1 MTEKAK
7 QFGNQPAFSRPAF
20 YHESGCMDYPEQGLT
35 IRQYFAAKALQG
47 LLSNSYSNG
56 SYSSYAE
63 SAVQFADALLE
74 ELSKTN

>member
-1 MTEKAK
+1 MTEKA
-7 QFGNQPAFSRPAF
+7 NQLGERNAFPLVHDDRL
-20 YHESGCMDYPEQGLT
+20 DILVDIGLSK
-35 IRQYFAAKALQG
+35 REYFAAKALQG

-74 ELSKTN
+74 ELSKTSE